1 MEYDLGTRIDQYMK
15 GNRKGTTIWGNDK
28 NNDFWTKT
36 ETKILGFE
44 KF

>member
-1 MEYDLGTRIDQYMK
+1 MIQGLEQIPYMK

-28 NNDFWTKT
+28 NNDFQTKT